1 MSRDPRVDRDP
12 RLPEVWGIHRA
23 PKRSRLLAE
32 SPGWLA
38 RFLITTPS
46 ISLPCRE
53 GVFVF
58 IALIFA
64 LVVGVMSK
72 KPPEIQELGRDVK
85 NSHQRLKT
93 PKTSL

>member
-1 MSRDPRVDRDP
+1 MSRDPRDDRDT
-12 RLPEVWGIHRA
+12 PEVRGN
-23 PKRSRLLAE
+23 
-32 SPGWLA
+32 SPGPKKVTFTRRIARCWLA

-53 GVFVF
+53 GGVF

-72 KPPEIQELGRDVK
+72 KTPEIQELGRDVK